1 MKKLLTIL
9 LFSLAFMV
17 PHFAHA
23 DISTGEVGEWRF
35 DTGSGSVG
43 FDTSGNG
50 NNLTLVNGVTWV
62 TGQIGPF
69 AESLN
74 GSSQYAQLPSS
85 IFGSYPTSGSTNT
98 YDLSFSAWFKTTTAG
113 VIFSQN
119 DTTAPPS
126 TPSGYVP
133 AIYVDNSGAVR
144 SSMFWHNDVSFQIVS
159 PATTYADGN
168 WHQVVDTYSSGVETL
183 YIDGASVGSQTKAEF
198 SYNPSYNYLL
208 GTSYNNGWSNLSL
221 GGYQYFNGSLDDV
234 RVYNRALSA
243 GDVTQ
248 LFAFRPA
255 TNQPSTVLISRPV
268 IVKKGLIIK

>member
-1 MKKLLTIL
+1 MKKYLITIL
-9 LFSLAFMV
+9 FVAMPF
-17 PHFAHA
+17 FAHA
-23 DISTGEVGEWRF
+23 DITTGLQGWWKF
-35 DTGSGSVG
+35 DEGTGSSAV
-43 FDTSGNG
+43 DSSGNS
-50 NNLTLVNGVTWV
+50 NTLTLVNGITWV
-62 TGQIGPF
+62 TGIIAPF

-119 DTTAPPS
+119 DTTSPPS
-126 TPSGYVP
+126 APSGYVP
-133 AIYVDNSGAVR
+133 AIYVDSSGAVR

-183 YIDGASVGSQTKAEF
+183 YIDGASVGSQTRSQF

-208 GTSYNNGWSNLSL
+208 GTSYNGGWPNIPTGS
-221 GGYQYFNGSLDDV
+221 YQYFNGSLDDV
-234 RVYNRALSA
+234 RVYNRALSSS
-243 GDVTQ
+243 DVAQ
-248 LFAFRPA
+248 LYAYRPA
-255 TNQPSTVLISRPV
+255 TSVQPAGVVILGSVTV
-268 IVKKGLIIK
+268 KGGLIIK